1 MTQAK
6 LQELYEEKLNR
17 DELAKDGVFVR
28 RNLGVKEVEET
39 ADGVRVTLG
48 ITATTSSS
56 YLTYSLKPPMPG
68 LRGGGGSFRVQTIPA
83 KVWAGSP
90 WYGFHFAPLHQP

>member
-1 MTQAK
+1 MAHPQASLSTAQFAWMTQAK

-17 DELAKDGVFVR
+17 DELAKDGLFVR

-48 ITATTSSS
+48 IAQLLRAT
-56 YLTYSLKPPMPG
+56 
-68 LRGGGGSFRVQTIPA
+68 
-83 KVWAGSP
+83 
-90 WYGFHFAPLHQP
+90 LHIT